1 MWEEKKSDF
10 QHDVHPKTW
19 LKPYRNNSITHI
31 LKMAVFYHV
40 LGLMLASLILGAFY
54 VYDPDY
60 EIPLFPIF
68 LVDLILAGPMEE
80 TVHFGIPYYLTG
92 NQYVMLATGIIW
104 AFIHLPVYDETSED
118 FEIIDWDYAL
128 FSNIVIGLFFTY
140 RAWLSG
146 KGWLSILI
154 HSAWNGGLFGVDC
167 MFDQEFGCSVFGET
181 PEDIEYSIGS
191 IIFSVFLLGITYW
204 AYRWRKKRDKRKT
217 SSEF

>member
-1 MWEEKKSDF
+1 VWEEKESNF
-10 QHDVHPKTW
+10 RHDVGLSTW
-19 LKPYRNNSITHI
+19 LKPYRNNSLGHV

-40 LGLMLASLILGAFY
+40 LGLMVSSLIFGALY

-60 EIPLFPIF
+60 EIPLFPIT

-80 TVHFGIPYYLTG
+80 TIHFGLPYYITG

-104 AFIHLPVYDETSED
+104 ALIHLPVFDETSED
-118 FEIIDWDYAL
+118 FELIDWDYAL
-128 FSNIVIGLFFTY
+128 FSNAVVTLFFSY

-167 MFDQEFGCSVFGET
+167 MFDQAFGCSVFGET

-191 IIFSVFLLGITYW
+191 IIFSVILLGLTYW
-204 AYRWRKKRDKRKT
+204 AYRWRRNREGQKKISD
-217 SSEF
+217 S